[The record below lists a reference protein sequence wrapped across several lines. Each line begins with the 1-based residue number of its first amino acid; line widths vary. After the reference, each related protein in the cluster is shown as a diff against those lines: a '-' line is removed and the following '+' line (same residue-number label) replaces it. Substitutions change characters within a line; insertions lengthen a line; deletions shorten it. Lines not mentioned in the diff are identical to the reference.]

1 MSAHLTDQDCIN
13 ALATFWYEYH
23 SQPRNERPGQAL
35 ERAYLIA
42 PEELSFKKDCY
53 KRTEDWREG
62 NSFKARSR
70 ASRQIEAYTPEYKTL
85 APCPV
90 VFNILLRENERSLQ
104 ALYSDDWEQPIKDR
118 MWHNEYKF
126 KKSSTVTKWLSDRD
140 PKGLMMIWQ
149 MLRGWEYQSC
159 EHYEFRNSV
168 AYQIKQQIEYGILKT
183 LEKIHCPNDEDKVW
197 TSWED
202 PQLDSHVVCISDMF

>member
-23 SQPRNERPGQAL
+23 KQPRNERPGQAL

-42 PEELSFKKDCY
+42 EEEVSLKKDY
-53 KRTEDWREG
+53 FERMEDFRL
-62 NSFKARSR
+62 R
-70 ASRQIEAYTPEYKTL
+70 ASDQIEAQKPVYKAL
-85 APCPV
+85 APCRV
-90 VFNILLRENERSLQ
+90 VYDLLLNENVRSLQ
-104 ALYSDDWEQPIKDR
+104 ARYPDDSKEPLKDR
-118 MWHNEYKF
+118 IWYNEYEF

-140 PKGLMMIWQ
+140 PKGLMMVWQ
-149 MLRGWEYQSC
+149 MLQGWEYQSC

-168 AYQIKQQIEYGILKT
+168 AYQIKQQIEYGILNT
-183 LEKIHCPNDEDKVW
+183 LKKIHCPNDEDRVW

>member
-23 SQPRNERPGQAL
+23 NQPLNESPQAAL
-35 ERAYLIA
+35 ERAFVIA
-42 PEELSFKKDCY
+42 EEEVSFKKDY
-53 KRTEDWREG
+53 FERMEDLRL
-62 NSFKARSR
+62 R
-70 ASRQIEAYTPEYKTL
+70 ASSQIEAYTPEYKAL

-90 VFNILLRENERSLQ
+90 VFNILLQENERSLQ
-104 ALYSDDWEQPIKDR
+104 ALYSDDWKQPIKER
-118 MWHNEYKF
+118 MWYNEYEF
-126 KKSSTVTKWLSDRD
+126 KKSSTITKWVSDRD

-168 AYQIKQQIEYGILKT
+168 AYQIKQQIEYGILDT
-183 LEKIHCPNDEDKVW
+183 LKKIHCPNDEDRVW

>member
-35 ERAYLIA
+35 ERAYVIA
-42 PEELSFKKDCY
+42 EEEVSLKKDY
-53 KRTEDWREG
+53 FERMEDFRL
-62 NSFKARSR
+62 R

-104 ALYSDDWEQPIKDR
+104 ALYDSDWKQPIEDR
-118 MWHNEYKF
+118 MWHNEYEF

-168 AYQIKQQIEYGILKT
+168 AYQIKEQIEYGILKT
-183 LEKIHCPNDEDKVW
+183 LEKIHCPNDEDRVW

>member
-23 SQPRNERPGQAL
+23 KQPRNEAPEQAL

-42 PEELSFKKDCY
+42 PEEVSLKKDY
-53 KRTEDWREG
+53 FERIEDFRL
-62 NSFKARSR
+62 R
-70 ASRQIEAYTPEYKTL
+70 ASKQIEAQKPVYKGL
-85 APCPV
+85 ASCSV
-90 VFNILLRENERSLQ
+90 VFNLLFNENVRSLQ
-104 ALYSDDWEQPIKDR
+104 ARYPDDYQELISS
-118 MWHNEYKF
+118 NYEF

-140 PKGLMMIWQ
+140 PRGLMMVWQ
-149 MLRGWEYQSC
+149 MLQGWEYQSC
-159 EHYEFRNSV
+159 EHYDFRNSV
-168 AYQIKQQIEYGILKT
+168 AYQIKQQIEYGILNT
-183 LEKIHCPNDEDKVW
+183 LKKIHCPNDEDRVW

>member
-23 SQPRNERPGQAL
+23 KQPRNESPKQAL
-35 ERAYLIA
+35 ERAFLIA
-42 PEELSFKKDCY
+42 PEEVSLKKDY
-53 KRTEDWREG
+53 FERMEDFRIR
-62 NSFKARSR
+62 ADSR
-70 ASRQIEAYTPEYKTL
+70 IEAEEPVYKGL
-85 APCPV
+85 ASCAV
-90 VFNILLRENERSLQ
+90 VFNLLFNENVRSLQ
-104 ALYSDDWEQPIKDR
+104 ARYPDDYQELISS
-118 MWHNEYKF
+118 NYEF

-140 PKGLMMIWQ
+140 PRGLMMVWQ

-168 AYQIKQQIEYGILKT
+168 AYQIKQQIEYGILNT
-183 LEKIHCPNDEDKVW
+183 LKEIHCPNDEDRVW

>member
-23 SQPRNERPGQAL
+23 KQPRNEAPEQAL
-35 ERAYLIA
+35 ERSYVIA
-42 PEELSFKKDCY
+42 QEEVSLKKDY
-53 KRTEDWREG
+53 FERMNDFRL
-62 NSFKARSR
+62 R
-70 ASRQIEAYTPEYKTL
+70 ASNQIESYKPEYKSL
-85 APCPV
+85 APCFV

-104 ALYSDDWEQPIKDR
+104 ALYDRDWNESPTNRI
-118 MWHNEYKF
+118 WYNEYEF
-126 KKSSTVTKWLSDRD
+126 KKSSTVTKWLSERD

-159 EHYEFRNSV
+159 EHFEFRNSV
-168 AYQIKQQIEYGILKT
+168 AYQIKQQIEYGILNT
-183 LEKIHCPNDEDKVW
+183 LKKIHCPGEEDRVW
-197 TSWED
+197 TTWED

>member
-42 PEELSFKKDCY
+42 PEEVSIKKDY
-53 KRTEDWREG
+53 FERMEDFRL
-62 NSFKARSR
+62 R
-70 ASRQIEAYTPEYKTL
+70 ASNQIEAYTPEYKTL

-104 ALYSDDWEQPIKDR
+104 ALYSDDWKQPIKDR
-118 MWHNEYKF
+118 MWYNEYEF

-140 PKGLMMIWQ
+140 PKGLLMVWQ
-149 MLRGWEYQSC
+149 MLQGWEYQSC

-168 AYQIKQQIEYGILKT
+168 AYQIKQQIEYGILNT
-183 LEKIHCPNDEDKVW
+183 LKKIHCPNNEDRVW

>member
-23 SQPRNERPGQAL
+23 KLPRTEAPQHAL
-35 ERAYLIA
+35 ERAFIIA
-42 PEELSFKKDCY
+42 QEEVSTKQDYFERMNDL
-53 KRTEDWREG
+53 G
-62 NSFKARSR
+62 SR
-70 ASRQIEAYTPEYKTL
+70 ATRLIEASQPVYKAL
-85 APCPV
+85 APCRV
-90 VFNILLRENERSLQ
+90 AYDLLLNENVRSLQ
-104 ALYSDDWEQPIKDR
+104 ARYPDDMTEPLQDR
-118 MWHNEYKF
+118 IWYNEYDF
-126 KKSSTVTKWLSDRD
+126 KKSSTVTKWLSERD

-159 EHYEFRNSV
+159 EHHEFRNSV
-168 AYQIKQQIEYGILKT
+168 AYQIKQQIEYGILDILK
-183 LEKIHCPNDEDKVW
+183 KIHCPDDKDRVW